1 MNEIERI
8 YSAFSKSLKATTDSR
23 KIEDGSVFFALKGAN
38 FDGNDFVEKVVNEN
52 PTATAVSDRP
62 DIKESD
68 RIIKVDDVLTA
79 LQQTATMHR
88 QTLKTTILGI
98 TGTNGKTTTKELTSA
113 ILSKKFRTVFTQGN
127 LNNHIGVPLTLLTL
141 RPDTEIAVVEMG
153 ASHPKDIELLCDI
166 ALPDYGIITN
176 IGRAHLEGFG
186 SLEGVIKT
194 KNEIYEYLR
203 AHGKTAFVNTDNPL
217 LNDLSSDLKR
227 ICYGSDKAQCIV
239 KLVSADPLL
248 TVEYQGETIH
258 TNLVGGYNTEN
269 VAAAICVG
277 EHFGVSKEQIKEAL
291 EAYTPSNNR
300 SQVINTGRNR
310 IIMDAYNA
318 NPISMRAAITN
329 FKSICKDKSMLII
342 GKMGELGDAS
352 ENEHNEI
359 IKLIDSLHFDK
370 VLIVGEEMVKAAQ
383 GHGYPTFNN
392 INELKQYL
400 TENPVNGYDILVKG
414 SHSVQLDK
422 VPDVL

>member
-1 MNEIERI
+1 MDKIKKI
-8 YSAFSKSLKATTDSR
+8 YAHFAKHLKVTTDSR
-23 KIEDGSVFFALKGAN
+23 KVEDGSVFFALKGAN
-38 FDGNDFVEKVVNEN
+38 FDGNDFVEKVIEEN
-52 PTATAVSDRP
+52 PTAIAVSDRP
-62 DIKESD
+62 DIKETD

-79 LQQTATMHR
+79 MQQTATLHR
-88 QTLKTTILGI
+88 KTLGTTIIGI

-153 ASHPKDIELLCDI
+153 ASHPKDIELLCNI

-176 IGRAHLEGFG
+176 IGKAHLEGFG

-194 KNEIYEYLR
+194 KNEMYEYLR
-203 AHGKTAFVNTDNPL
+203 AHNKIAFVNNDNPL
-217 LNDLSSDLKR
+217 LNELSSDLKR
-227 ICYGSDKAQCIV
+227 VCYGSDNAQCMV
-239 KLVSADPLL
+239 NFVSANPLL
-248 TVEYQGETIH
+248 VIEHKGENIH

-300 SQVINTGRNR
+300 SQVINTKRNR

-318 NPISMRAAITN
+318 NPVSMRAAITN
-329 FKSICKDKSMLII
+329 FKSICKEKSMLII
-342 GKMGELGDAS
+342 GKMGEIGETS
-352 ENEHNEI
+352 EQEHLEI
-359 IKLIDSLHFDK
+359 IKLIESLHFDK
-370 VLIVGEEMVKAAQ
+370 VFLVGEEMVKAAQ
-383 GHGYPTFNN
+383 GHGYPTFND

-400 TENPVNGYDILVKG
+400 TENPASGYDILVKG
-414 SHSVQLDK
+414 SHSVQLEK
-422 VPDVL
+422 TAELL